1 MKTRLITGLIMAAV
15 GIPLAI
21 FAPVEA
27 FIGVAALLALIA
39 TYEIIHMFE
48 TKNEA
53 KYSFVGKVTIF
64 CLTVF
69 ENLIISL
76 SWYFYNKGSDVN
88 FGAILSV
95 CLLIMFFVIGL
106 LLVFDKT
113 VDTNGGAKMLLAVSY
128 VGIGF
133 SSIPV
138 LMMYGRGLLFYI
150 LVVASFTDMFAYF
163 FGISLGTK
171 LIKRRP
177 APVISPKK
185 SFEGC
190 IFGTLFGTVFGVL
203 VFIFYN
209 ELFTDGGTLFKN
221 VCYIENKG
229 LEITLIII
237 LTLLASFVGQVGDLV
252 ASKLKRDN
260 DIKDYGKIFPG
271 HGGVMDRFD
280 SSLFI
285 SVFLL
290 IVFLFLQLLLPL

>member
-1 MKTRLITGLIMAAV
+1 MKKRIITGLIMALV

-48 TKNEA
+48 TKNES
-53 KYSFVGKVTIF
+53 KISFVGKVTIF
-64 CLTVF
+64 CLSIF
-69 ENLIISL
+69 ENLVISL
-76 SWYFYNKGSDVN
+76 SWYFYHKDMDVN

-95 CLLIMFFVIGL
+95 CLFILFFVIGL

-113 VDTNGGAKMLLAVSY
+113 IDTNNGSKLLLSVCY

-133 SSIPV
+133 ASIPV

-150 LVVASFTDMFAYF
+150 LIVASFTDMFAYF

-171 LIKRRP
+171 IIKRRP
-177 APVISPKK
+177 APIISPKK

-190 IFGTLFGTVFGVL
+190 IFGTIFGTVFGAL
-203 VFIFYN
+203 TFIFYN

-221 VCYIENKG
+221 VCYINNRG

-237 LTLLASFVGQVGDLV
+237 LTLFASFIGQVGDLV

-260 DIKDYGKIFPG
+260 GIKDYGKIFPG

-285 SVFLL
+285 SIFLF